1 MQITFLKT
9 CAKFK
14 DIIEGKFGPG
24 KCASFDTVG
33 SVESSRCRTFET
45 FIRAPVKV
53 SGLLAIMLNPC
64 IFADYLD

>member
-1 MQITFLKT
+1 MCKI
-9 CAKFK
+9 FK
-14 DIIEGKFGPG
+14 GIIEGKFGPG
-24 KCASFDTVG
+24 KCAAVDTVG
-33 SVESSRCRTFET
+33 SVEFCRCRTSET